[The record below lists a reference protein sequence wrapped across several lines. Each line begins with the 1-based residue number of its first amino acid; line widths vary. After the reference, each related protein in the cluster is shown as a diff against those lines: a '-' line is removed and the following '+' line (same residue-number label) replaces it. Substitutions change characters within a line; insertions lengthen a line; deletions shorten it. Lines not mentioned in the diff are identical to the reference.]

1 MLNKSEHPPTSLLAS
16 PMSLFIPLRRGK
28 LYQVL
33 LNEEVQLTSSLFL
46 GEQNPS
52 PDRVCPL

>member
-33 LNEEVQLTSSLFL
+33 LNEEVQLTSLFL

-52 PDRVCPL
+52 PDRDCPL